1 MSKTE
6 HLAKLRKGVESW
18 NRWREK
24 NTRVVPY
31 LRNANLRNADLGGA
45 ELFEATLSGA
55 ELRRGE
61 LVGADLSGA
70 NLSGADLSIAMLVD
84 TNLEG
89 TDLTSCSVH
98 GISGVACKTERSNP
112 IEPGDHAPGPIGD
125 SGR

>member
-70 NLSGADLSIAMLVD
+70 NLSGADL
-84 TNLEG
+84 
-89 TDLTSCSVH
+89 TSCSVH

-112 IEPGDHAPGPIGD
+112 IEPGDHAPGPI
-125 SGR
+125 